1 MMIND
6 AMMAK
11 TTRCVDIQGYGM
23 ANGYVSN
30 VIRDHSKYF
39 GDHLPWSRYWQRNAY
54 CGLTTGWLL

>member
-1 MMIND
+1 MVND

-39 GDHLPWSRYWQRNAY
+39 GDHLP
-54 CGLTTGWLL
+54 